1 MKVTAVIAEFNPFT
15 NGHKY
20 CLDAARKQTGADY
33 IICIMSGSFVQRGG
47 PAVTDKWTR
56 AKAALLCGA
65 DLVIELP
72 TLFATSTAQIFAEGG
87 VRTALATGVC
97 DTLFFGAK
105 ADTDFISEI
114 GKCCADE
121 NEEYKSILK
130 DYLNEGLSFARARQ
144 SALGEYLNLTENERN
159 MLAEPNTILACEY
172 ASACEKFSSGSL
184 KIGSVK
190 RLGQDYNDD
199 TPSSSL
205 NSSASAIRRA
215 YIEGNTE
222 FIKSGI
228 PYEVYDIFASH
239 PFVSSESLL
248 PFIKFKAIE
257 GGENGL
263 SQITDVT
270 EGLQNRILPAI
281 LSKATIDEITAE
293 ASSKRYPQARI
304 RRILFSYLL
313 GITKDIIDEAR
324 TNPIPYLRILGMKR
338 DASPLLKEMKKRA
351 SAAIITNL
359 PDFKDILKDCI
370 MLNTDIA
377 ATDIYN
383 ICAQYGTGISGMDY
397 IRKPEII

>member
-1 MKVTAVIAEFNPFT
+1 MRVTAVIAEFNPFT

-33 IICIMSGSFVQRGG
+33 VICIMSGSFVQRGG
-47 PAVTDKWTR
+47 PAVTDKWSR

-72 TLFATSTAQIFAEGG
+72 TVFATSTAQIFAEGG
-87 VRTALATGVC
+87 VRTTLATGVC

-105 ADTDFISEI
+105 SDTDFIKKI
-114 GKCCADE
+114 GKCCANE

-130 DYLNEGLSFARARQ
+130 GYVNSGLSFARARQ
-144 SALGEYLNLTENERN
+144 SALGEYLNLTEEEFN

-184 KIGSVK
+184 KIDSVK

-199 TPSSSL
+199 TLSISL

-215 YIEGNTE
+215 YAEGNTD
-222 FIKSGI
+222 FIRTGI
-228 PYEVYDIFASH
+228 PCEVYDVLVKKQ
-239 PFVSSESLL
+239 FVFPDSLL
-248 PFIKFKAIE
+248 PIIKYKAITSSE
-257 GGENGL
+257 DGL
-263 SQITDVT
+263 KNIADVS
-270 EGLQNRILPAI
+270 EGLENRILPAI
-281 LSKATIDEITAE
+281 LSKSTIDEITAE

-313 GITKDIIDEAR
+313 GITKEIIDEAR
-324 TNPIPYLRILGMKR
+324 LNPIPYLRILGMKR
-338 DASPLLKEMKKRA
+338 DASPLLKEIKKNA
-351 SAAIITNL
+351 TAPIITNL
-359 PDFKDILKDCI
+359 PDFKDLLNDCR
-370 MLNTDIA
+370 MLGIDIN

-383 ICAQYGTGISGMDY
+383 LCSEYNNNGFGVDY
-397 IRKPEII
+397 THKPEII